1 MSFRQLFS
9 RLGKLALTLHLGM
22 RVCSIQGGNVSLQR
36 KSWLL
41 FVLLAALSSSM
52 VYCPTVA
59 QAQEGTVSRKVKSKV
74 APVYPELAKKMAIS
88 GTVKVA
94 VVVGANGSVKS
105 TKVLGGHP
113 LLIDAAVDAV
123 RKWKFEPGPDDSS
136 GVIEFKFQPE
146 N

>member
-1 MSFRQLFS
+1 M
-9 RLGKLALTLHLGM
+9 ALHLEQ
-22 RVCSIQGGNVSLQR
+22 RLLLQGGTVSLQR
-36 KSWLL
+36 KSWFLL
-41 FVLLAALSSSM
+41 VLFAVLFSIV
-52 VYCPTVA
+52 VYCPTVVR
-59 QAQEGTVSRKVKSKV
+59 AQEASVSRKVKSKV
-74 APVYPELAKKMAIS
+74 APVYPDLAKKMAIS

-94 VVVGANGSVKS
+94 VVVGSNGSVKS

-113 LLIDAAVDAV
+113 LLVDAAVDAV

>member
-1 MSFRQLFS
+1 M
-9 RLGKLALTLHLGM
+9 
-22 RVCSIQGGNVSLQR
+22 SLQR
-36 KSWLL
+36 KFW
-41 FVLLAALSSSM
+41 FVLVLFAGLFSSL
-52 VYCPTVA
+52 VYCPTVVRA
-59 QAQEGTVSRKVKSKV
+59 QDASVARKVKSKV

-88 GTVKVA
+88 GTVRVA
-94 VVVGANGSVKS
+94 IVVASNGSVKS

-123 RKWKFEPGPDDSS
+123 RKWKFEPGADDSS

>member
-1 MSFRQLFS
+1 MKGL
-9 RLGKLALTLHLGM
+9 L
-22 RVCSIQGGNVSLQR
+22 IQGGTVSLQR
-36 KSWLL
+36 KSWFLVVL
-41 FVLLAALSSSM
+41 FAALFSSV
-52 VYCPTVA
+52 VYCPTVVR
-59 QAQEGTVSRKVKSKV
+59 AQEASVSRKVKSKV

-88 GTVKVA
+88 GTVRVA
-94 VVVGANGSVKS
+94 IVVGSNGTVKS

-123 RKWKFEPGPDDSS
+123 RKWKFEPGSDDSS

>member
-1 MSFRQLFS
+1 MKGL
-9 RLGKLALTLHLGM
+9 L
-22 RVCSIQGGNVSLQR
+22 IQGDTVSLQR
-36 KSWLL
+36 KVW
-41 FVLLAALSSSM
+41 FVLVLFAGLFSGL
-52 VYCPTVA
+52 VYCPTVVRA
-59 QAQEGTVSRKVKSKV
+59 QDASVARKVKSKV

-88 GTVKVA
+88 GTVRVA
-94 VVVGANGSVKS
+94 IVVASNGSVKS

-123 RKWKFEPGPDDSS
+123 RKWKFEPGADDSS

>member
-1 MSFRQLFS
+1 MKGL
-9 RLGKLALTLHLGM
+9 L
-22 RVCSIQGGNVSLQR
+22 IQGDTVSLQR
-36 KSWLL
+36 KFW
-41 FVLLAALSSSM
+41 FVLVLFAGLFSSL
-52 VYCPTVA
+52 VYCPTVVRA
-59 QAQEGTVSRKVKSKV
+59 QDASVARKVKSKV

-88 GTVKVA
+88 GTVRVA
-94 VVVGANGSVKS
+94 IVVASNGSVKS

-123 RKWKFEPGPDDSS
+123 RKWKFEPGADDSS

>member
-1 MSFRQLFS
+1 
-9 RLGKLALTLHLGM
+9 
-22 RVCSIQGGNVSLQR
+22 VSLQR
-36 KSWLL
+36 KSWFLIVL
-41 FVLLAALSSSM
+41 FAVLFSSA
-52 VYCPTVA
+52 VYCPTVVR
-59 QAQEGTVSRKVKSKV
+59 AQEASVGRKVKSKV

-88 GTVKVA
+88 GTVRVA
-94 VVVGANGSVKS
+94 VVVGSNGSVKS

-123 RKWKFEPGPDDSS
+123 RKWKFEPGSDDSS